1 MYYIKQSN
9 SSNDKLLVDE
19 KRLRKL
25 KLEKIYQLNDFVV
38 FWYLFIYLFTFI
50 AFINCMKLVISPN
63 SLFFF
68 PFHPTSAIYYLNL
81 MHLQRIYLLKN
92 RSGLLTDRS
101 CTAIFL
107 LLTDYGYISC
117 SEILFSFMQH

>member
-38 FWYLFIYLFTFI
+38 F
-50 AFINCMKLVISPN
+50 
-63 SLFFF
+63 
-68 PFHPTSAIYYLNL
+68 
-81 MHLQRIYLLKN
+81 
-92 RSGLLTDRS
+92 
-101 CTAIFL
+101 
-107 LLTDYGYISC
+107 
-117 SEILFSFMQH
+117 